1 MPKVSNP
8 KKVEVVESLYLP
20 ENPKGTKS
28 PSLPPQICC
37 VCGTENRSDFY
48 VSYNRFNRFTG
59 LLPYCKKCLNNEIWE
74 YFLEMY
80 KGNEQLALHG
90 ILRKLDIPYIHSV
103 YLTASKAIEESNK
116 LIQQLPP
123 EEQEQQEKKISPLF
137 SKYMRLYNS
146 MHDTN
151 KYGNSYLDSEGL
163 ERING
168 LKSFEDIVKVKYSR
182 NIDNNSQDYE
192 VIEYDIDYL
201 IQKFGTYPPEE
212 LAFLEEQYLQW
223 KDKLGKFI
231 YEKSTEMNVIMLCIE
246 FLKIRKKSEA
256 GESTKDEIAT
266 VQKLMAASSLIEKQ
280 TMNSKKDVVLG
291 MEIEAIERKRPI
303 RPARTDL
310 DDVDGYKQQIECF
323 AGAMA
328 RALGKENQFTEEF
341 DNVMGKYSLD
351 IFSKPTGEIDGRDN

>member
-1 MPKVSNP
+1 MPKIANG
-8 KKVEVVESLYLP
+8 KKVEVVDSLFVP
-20 ENPKGTKS
+20 ASAKGTKS
-28 PSLPPQICC
+28 PSLPPQVCC

-48 VSYNRFNRFTG
+48 VSYNRFNRNTG
-59 LLPYCKKCLNNEIWE
+59 LLPYCKKCLNTEMWG
-74 YFLEMY
+74 YFLDIY

-90 ILRKLDIPYIHSV
+90 ILRKLDVPYIHSV
-103 YLTASKAIEESNK
+103 YVTASKAIEESNK
-116 LIQQLPP
+116 LTQQLPK
-123 EEQEQQEKKISPLF
+123 EEQEEQEKKLSPLF
-137 SKYMRLYNS
+137 SRYMRLYNS

-201 IQKFGTYPPEE
+201 IQKFGAYPPED

-231 YEKSTEMNVIMLCIE
+231 YEKSTEMNVILLCIE
-246 FLKIRKKSEA
+246 YLKIRRKSEA

-291 MEIEAIERKRPI
+291 MEIDAIERKRPI
-303 RPARTDL
+303 RPVRTDL
-310 DDVDGYKQQIECF
+310 DDVDGYKQQIQCF
-323 AGAMA
+323 AGAMS

-341 DNVMGKYSLD
+341 DKVMGEYSLD
-351 IFSKPTGEIDGRDN
+351 IFSKPSEDIDG